1 MPKDFESGL
10 MLRRPHHEE
19 NKTWCHIIS
28 TLISWT
34 IIIKDY
40 CLIAVI
46 MLTPHNGEI
55 DPLEVHVADV
65 IM

>member
-1 MPKDFESGL
+1 MKEKKHDAIAI
-10 MLRRPHHEE
+10 
-19 NKTWCHIIS
+19 TS

-40 CLIAVI
+40 GIAVI

-55 DPLEVHVADV
+55 DPLEVHACSRRNYVRINISSFIHD
-65 IM
+65 